1 MRGLR
6 LAASLA
12 KEGVLRDKSSE
23 IITAALRR
31 AAAEPAGL
39 PLHGSRSQRLFAESA
54 SGRKAAQLCKSE
66 GYLQIV
72 RTESRG
78 RKVRELCAVT
88 EKGLAYL
95 LSQVSPK
102 QVLED
107 LVRALH
113 SQQAQVGEMLATVRH
128 WQASIDACKTL
139 IQKVLHKG
147 SECAWGMGSGN
158 GKASGAGSESVDRT
172 ASLHFAPA
180 LPSESMNPAGAKRK
194 QAIRFPDS
202 PYQPSPLPEAILA
215 QLHHWRE
222 TDAAGDCPLPE
233 LFRRVGQNS
242 LTIGQFHDQLRALQ
256 EQEQIYLH
264 PWTGPL
270 PEIPEPALALLAGH
284 GIAYYASIR

>member
-1 MRGLR
+1 L
-6 LAASLA
+6 S
-12 KEGVLRDKSSE
+12 DKSSE

-31 AAAEPAGL
+31 AAVEPTGL

-54 SGRKAAQLCKSE
+54 SGKKTAQFCKSE

-78 RKVRELCAVT
+78 RKVREICAVT

-107 LVRALH
+107 LIQALH
-113 SQQAQVGEMLATVRH
+113 SQQAHVGELLATARH
-128 WQASIDACKTL
+128 WQAHIDACKSL
-139 IQKVLHKG
+139 VEKVLHKG
-147 SECAWGMGSGN
+147 SECAWGMGSVN
-158 GKASGAGSESVDRT
+158 GKAQFSNSPKPQAPS
-172 ASLHFAPA
+172 SL
-180 LPSESMNPAGAKRK
+180 R
-194 QAIRFPDS
+194 
-202 PYQPSPLPEAILA
+202 EAILSH
-215 QLHHWRE
+215 LHHWRE

-233 LFRRVGQNS
+233 LFRLVQQNS

-256 EQEQIYLH
+256 DQEQIYLH

-270 PEIPEPALALLAGH
+270 PEIPQPALGLLAGH

>member
-1 MRGLR
+1 MRALW
-6 LAASLA
+6 LTASFA
-12 KEGVLRDKSSE
+12 KEGALSDKSSE
-23 IITAALRR
+23 IITAALRQ
-31 AAAEPAGL
+31 AAVEPTGL
-39 PLHGSRSQRLFAESA
+39 PLHGSRSQRLFTA
-54 SGRKAAQLCKSE
+54 STSGKKAAQLCKSE

-113 SQQAQVGEMLATVRH
+113 SQQAQVGELLATARH

-158 GKASGAGSESVDRT
+158 GRASGAGSDSVDRT

-180 LPSESMNPAGAKRK
+180 LPSESTDPAGAKRK

-202 PYQPSPLPEAILA
+202 PYQSSPLPEAILA

>member
-1 MRGLR
+1 MRALW
-6 LAASLA
+6 LTASFA
-12 KEGVLRDKSSE
+12 KEGALSDKSSE

-31 AAAEPAGL
+31 AAAVPAGL
-39 PLHGSRSQRLFAESA
+39 PLHGRSQRLFAESA

-66 GYLQIV
+66 GYLHIV

-113 SQQAQVGEMLATVRH
+113 SQQANVGELLATARH

-147 SECAWGMGSGN
+147 SEC
-158 GKASGAGSESVDRT
+158 
-172 ASLHFAPA
+172 
-180 LPSESMNPAGAKRK
+180 
-194 QAIRFPDS
+194 
-202 PYQPSPLPEAILA
+202 
-215 QLHHWRE
+215 
-222 TDAAGDCPLPE
+222 
-233 LFRRVGQNS
+233 
-242 LTIGQFHDQLRALQ
+242 
-256 EQEQIYLH
+256 
-264 PWTGPL
+264 
-270 PEIPEPALALLAGH
+270 
-284 GIAYYASIR
+284 